1 MVRLIDFT
9 AVSMSCHAIRFFVRS
24 HFGRKSRTRALR
36 PLPRFA
42 LETVAARIAMRM
54 SSRAGPMG
62 PVICSYAIHSVSSA
76 DECVARS
83 SRTDRPLARAR
94 RK

>member
-9 AVSMSCHAIRFFVRS
+9 AVSMSCQFIRFLARS
-24 HFGRKSRTRALR
+24 HLGRKSATLALR

-62 PVICSYAIHSVSSA
+62 PVICS
-76 DECVARS
+76 
-83 SRTDRPLARAR
+83 
-94 RK
+94 